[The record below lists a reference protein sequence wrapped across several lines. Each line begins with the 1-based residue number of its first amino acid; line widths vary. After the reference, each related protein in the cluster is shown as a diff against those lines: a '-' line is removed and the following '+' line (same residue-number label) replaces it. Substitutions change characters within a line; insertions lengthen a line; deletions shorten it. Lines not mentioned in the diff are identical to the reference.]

1 MPGSASPEF
10 SLVTSLTQRGRPN
23 MAAFLSVNSNPLS
36 AGYGQLQILQL
47 PQNTAVAGPQQ
58 VNNDFQ
64 SDPTASIELTQLRK
78 GGSQVTFGNLIT
90 LPLGGGLVYAQ
101 PVYVSADAGGAAGAY
116 PALKRVFTYYNGS
129 VGYAPTL
136 AASLAQ
142 AFGTGGA
149 APGQPPPSG
158 QPSTLQRDLQQAQ
171 ADYAQAQADLR
182 SGDLGAYAAD
192 VAKMDAALNAAQKAA
207 GAPAPGRHPASPA
220 PGSSAASSSASPSP
234 RPSS

>member
-1 MPGSASPEF
+1 
-10 SLVTSLTQRGRPN
+10 

-47 PQNTAVAGPQQ
+47 PQNTGVAGPEQ

-64 SDPTASIELTQLRK
+64 SDPAASIELTQLRK

-101 PVYVSADAGGAAGAY
+101 PVYVSADADGAAGAY

-149 APGQPPPSG
+149 APGQPPPPGPS
-158 QPSTLQRDLQQAQ
+158 STLQRDLQEAQ
-171 ADYAQAQADLR
+171 ADYAQAQAALR
-182 SGDLGAYAAD
+182 NGDLGAYQAD
-192 VAKMDAALNAAQKAA
+192 VAKMNAALTAAQKAA
-207 GAPAPGRHPASPA
+207 GASAPAGGHPSP
-220 PGSSAASSSASPSP
+220 SAAPTSAKSPSAP
-234 RPSS
+234 PSARPSP